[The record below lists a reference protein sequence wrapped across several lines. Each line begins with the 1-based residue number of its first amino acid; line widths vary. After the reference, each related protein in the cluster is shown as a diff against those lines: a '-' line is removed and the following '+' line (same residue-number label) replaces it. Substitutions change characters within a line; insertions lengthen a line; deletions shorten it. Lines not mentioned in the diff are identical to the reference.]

1 LKSIASKGDIIA
13 ERGLTFILTVLNYLV
28 KETKYLKGDIMRS
41 IGNKPDSIKRV
52 NKSLILRVVNNEEL
66 ISRAEL
72 SRKVELTI
80 PTVMKIVDELLE
92 EGLLREVGVG
102 ESSGGR
108 PPKLLE
114 LNSKG
119 KHVVAVKIL
128 PDELQ
133 VGVSNLKNIF
143 LLKKTK
149 NIHPKAG
156 YQKILA
162 ELKKTIRQVIKE
174 SGIGWERILGIGI
187 GVPGVVNYL
196 TGEVRS
202 APNLK
207 GWRNIRL
214 GSDIKEE
221 FNVPVFVENEARVS
235 TLAEKWHGV
244 GREIENFVCV
254 DVAVGIGSGLVIK
267 GDLYRG
273 FESLAGEIGHS
284 TVMENGH
291 LCNCGKRGCLETVA
305 SNTAILKSIKADPGD
320 IIMQLCEGDKNLIT
334 MDLVVRA
341 AKMGDRKSRKCIE
354 KAAKYLGKV
363 IGGLVNV
370 VNPEIIIINGKI
382 TAAGEAFF
390 APLQDQVKKYS
401 FRGNNQSINITSSR
415 LGANGGLIGAASLV
429 LRRVFRA

>member
-1 LKSIASKGDIIA
+1 MA
-13 ERGLTFILTVLNYLV
+13 FIGT
-28 KETKYLKGDIMRS
+28 
-41 IGNKPDSIKRV
+41 KPDSIKRA
-52 NKSLILRVVNNEEL
+52 NKSLILRVVNNEGL

-92 EGLLREVGVG
+92 EELLREVGVG

-119 KHVVAVKIL
+119 KHAVAVKII

-133 VGVSNLKNIF
+133 VGVSNLKNTF
-143 LLKKTK
+143 LLKKTR
-149 NIHPKAG
+149 NIQPKAG

-162 ELKKTIRQVIKE
+162 ELKETVRQAIKE
-174 SGIGWERILGIGI
+174 SGIDWESVLGIGI

-196 TGEVRS
+196 TGEVQS

-207 GWRNIRL
+207 GWRNVSL
-214 GSDIKEE
+214 GSDIKDE

-235 TLAEKWHGV
+235 TLAEKWYGA
-244 GREIENFVCV
+244 GREAENFVCI
-254 DVAVGIGSGLVIK
+254 DVAVGIGSGLIIK
-267 GDLYRG
+267 GDIYRG

-284 TVMENGH
+284 TVIENGH

-305 SNTAILKSIKADPGD
+305 SNAAIVKSIKADPSD
-320 IIMQLCEGDKNLIT
+320 IIRQLCEGDKNLIT
-334 MDLVVRA
+334 MDLIIRA
-341 AKMGDRKSRKCIE
+341 VKMGDGKSQRCIE

-382 TAAGEAFF
+382 TALGEIFF
-390 APLQDQVKKYS
+390 ASLQDQVERYS
-401 FRGNNQSINITSSR
+401 ILGNSHPVRITSSK
-415 LGANGGLIGAASLV
+415 LGDDVGLIGAASLV
-429 LRRVFRA
+429 LRKVFKA